1 MHAPAVPLCW
11 VPLATNKE
19 DSKSYALQL
28 VDWQTNQYFNN
39 PSDEQRNYTVD
50 DPEAYLYYKA
60 FFTTTTDDEDVLR
73 FGIPPCGHFNDV
85 LWWCAPQQTS

>member
-1 MHAPAVPLCW
+1 LGPSRHEQGRQQILCAPTGG
-11 VPLATNKE
+11 LA
-19 DSKSYALQL
+19 D
-28 VDWQTNQYFNN
+28 QTSTSTT

-73 FGIPPCGHFNDV
+73 FGTPPAVTSMTFCGAV
-85 LWWCAPQQTS
+85 RPSKQTS